1 MPADEPDAEPTGE
14 ATAGAVGRTTDE
26 AADGP
31 AAEATDE
38 PGAGPDGG
46 PAAEPARSAARS
58 EPSPATVRR
67 LEAAAGH
74 FASSIAAAMEER
86 LPWYGALPADERSWV
101 GLVAQAGFTDF
112 IRWLSDPDPDL
123 LAGTAVFGTAPREL
137 TRTVT
142 LQQTVELVRTAITVV
157 EEGVDDVLRASADP
171 ALPAGAAGAAGSA
184 GSAAGA
190 PVDAAELVAVR
201 QALLRY
207 SREVAFAAA
216 AVYARAAESRGAWD
230 ARLEALVVDAV
241 LRGDGE
247 EVIASRAAALGW
259 TLDAAT
265 AVVIGASG
273 DVAAAGVV
281 PRVRRVA
288 RAAGGEA
295 LVGVQGERLVVV
307 LSGVPDALATAA
319 RLAESEFGAGPVVVG
334 PTVASLP
341 VAARS
346 ARAALA
352 GAVAARAWPE
362 APRPVLADDLLPE
375 RALSGDATARRAL
388 VDRAYR
394 PLAAAGGALLETLT
408 AYLASGGSLEACA
421 RELFVHANTV
431 RYRLRRV
438 GEVCGWTPTV
448 PRERWVLQT
457 AVALGRLAEPPAAAA
472 PAPPPA
478 AVPPAREE
486 PRAAAVAAPA
496 RPAVTRGARSLTRRG
511 GRPAADG
518 PGL

>member
-14 ATAGAVGRTTDE
+14 PVG
-26 AADGP
+26 
-31 AAEATDE
+31 E
-38 PGAGPDGG
+38 PVDG
-46 PAAEPARSAARS
+46 PAAEPARPAARS

-171 ALPAGAAGAAGSA
+171 ALPAGAAGA
-184 GSAAGA
+184 
-190 PVDAAELVAVR
+190 VDAAELVAVR

-247 EVIASRAAALGW
+247 DVIASRAAALGW

-352 GAVAARAWPE
+352 GAVAARGWPE

-457 AVALGRLAEPPAAAA
+457 AVALGRLAEPLAAA
-472 PAPPPA
+472 PPAPAPASARAPSPAPSRTPPA
-478 AVPPAREE
+478 EERRAPATT
-486 PRAAAVAAPA
+486 APA

-511 GRPAADG
+511 SRPAADG
-518 PGL
+518 PSLEGSHKPGR